1 MPPVTPRSVASGATV
16 STAAA
21 PASTRENT
29 SRPTLSVPNQWAVL
43 GALRVSEAV
52 IAWGSWG
59 TITLHSSASSTQK
72 PTTPAPTRNVRD
84 RRMARYSS
92 RRRSRR
98 ATRTPSAVVALTSRP
113 A

>member
-29 SRPTLSVPNQWAVL
+29 SRPTLSVPNQWAAL

-52 IAWGSWG
+52 IA
-59 TITLHSSASSTQK
+59 
-72 PTTPAPTRNVRD
+72 
-84 RRMARYSS
+84 
-92 RRRSRR
+92 
-98 ATRTPSAVVALTSRP
+98 
-113 A
+113 